1 MNTDTRKCRY
11 KFCLHSTR
19 DVPVSEAVKEKTSYY
34 HTDCYQT
41 KEDIKEIIRLFTEY
55 IDPHPIYAQLQ
66 KVIQTIIF
74 QHKVPSDYLLFGM
87 QYYIEHRIPLNHPQ
101 GLYYVVKSGEV
112 KKAYNLQSK
121 KKADRVAEISTG
133 NEEVV
138 FEHKPVKAK
147 TIENMMEG

>member
-1 MNTDTRKCRY
+1 MKADIRKCRY
-11 KFCLHSTR
+11 KFCLHITR

-34 HTDCYQT
+34 HADCYQT
-41 KEDIKEIIRLFTEY
+41 KEDIKEIIRLFTEH
-55 IDPHPIYAQLQ
+55 IDHHPIYAQLQ
-66 KVIQTIIF
+66 KVIQTIVF
-74 QHKVPSDYLLFGM
+74 QHRVPSDYLLFGLR
-87 QYYIEHRIPLNHPQ
+87 YYIDHRIPLNHPQ

-112 KKAYNLQSK
+112 KNAYDLQSK

-138 FEHKPVKAK
+138 FEYKPVKAK